1 MNWIDFN
8 GKVALVTGAT
18 GEIGKSIA
26 KELGKLNARLV
37 ITGRDNK
44 KLEAIKEELKNDN
57 IQVEPIVADLSR
69 SEDIK
74 NLVRKSLE
82 KFGKI
87 DIVICNAAAINDK
100 VFLDLSEEDW
110 DYIIRVNLTSVFILL
125 KEVVPI
131 MIKQKYGKIVIVTSI
146 VGITGGLGKA
156 NLAYTASKA
165 GLIGVT
171 KNLAKNLAKY
181 NITVNAVA
189 PSFILSEMLTKS
201 NITDKYKNLLDL
213 IPVGRFG
220 TPEDVANAVV
230 FLASDRSSY
239 ITGEILEITGG
250 MI

>member
-26 KELGKLNARLV
+26 KELGELNARLV

-69 SEDIK
+69 SEDVK

>member
-8 GKVALVTGAT
+8 GKVALVTEAT

-26 KELGKLNARLV
+26 KELGELNARLV

-57 IQVEPIVADLSR
+57 IQVEQIVADLSR
-69 SEDIK
+69 SEDVK

-87 DIVICNAAAINDK
+87 DIVICNASAINDK

-230 FLASDRSSY
+230 FLASDRS
-239 ITGEILEITGG
+239 
-250 MI
+250 